1 MDKLENVCE
10 GGGMNGH
17 TFNISNAAVQIR
29 YRSGYYQKSAIKNT
43 DGQVVWHWHEGGE
56 DE

>member
-1 MDKLENVCE
+1 MDTLENICE
-10 GGGMNGH
+10 GGPMSGH

-29 YRSGYYQKSAIKNT
+29 YRTGHYQKSAIKNT
-43 DGQVVWHWHEGGE
+43 DGQTVWNWKEVDN